1 MKYLAV
7 IPARSGSKRVPGK
20 NIRMLSGKRLI
31 DWSIDFAKKIS
42 WINEIYVSTDI
53 PELINAYDD
62 NKVVCND
69 LRPAYLSHD
78 TARTED
84 VINNVLEKYQ
94 QKNISIENI
103 VLLQPTSPF
112 RTISRIERARR
123 IFEKEKSD
131 NVVSVSKLDL
141 KLSWLLRKEGNVHYR
156 QFSDEFDNIDFDY
169 FDGSFFITSTR
180 NFLVNQSFVSK
191 DLIGVLPDHHFESCD
206 IDTENDFA
214 QATAYSEAWLNVFP
228 H

>member
-20 NIRMLSGKRLI
+20 NTRMLAGKRLI
-31 DWSIDFAKKIS
+31 DWSIDFATKIS
-42 WINEIYVSTDI
+42 WINEVYLSTDI

-62 NKVVCND
+62 NNIVCD
-69 LRPAYLSHD
+69 ELRPAYLSHD
-78 TARTED
+78 RSRTED
-84 VINNVLEKYQ
+84 VINYVIKKYQ

-103 VLLQPTSPF
+103 ILLQPTSPF

-123 IFEKEKSD
+123 IFETEICD
-131 NVVSVSKLDL
+131 NVVSVSKLDI
-141 KLSWLLRKEGNVHYR
+141 KLSWLLREEGNGHYR
-156 QFSDEFDNIDFDY
+156 QFSDEYDSIDFDY

-206 IDTENDFA
+206 IDTENDFI